1 MKHLLGILTV
11 ILLVSCGGTNTVVL
25 DSWKDPSTSIEKEN
39 FKKVLVIALVKN
51 DLTRK
56 RIESRFKEINPIFY
70 PSNHFLNEKTGIDKE
85 MLIKLLKSENA
96 DGVVTMR
103 LVDVTTET
111 SYVPGTT
118 STYYNSGYMNTYGY
132 GTMFGSWYGM
142 YSPMYYSP
150 GYYVENSYYV
160 VETNIFSL
168 ENNKLIWSAVTKTLQ
183 FTDIEGGLDDIIAT
197 LVQQMKKDGSLSS
210 EKKK

>member
-1 MKHLLGILTV
+1 MKHFLGLIVAL
-11 ILLVSCGGTNTVVL
+11 LLVSCGGTNTVVL
-25 DSWKDPSTSIEKEN
+25 DSWKDPSTTIEKEN

-51 DLTRK
+51 DLVRK

-70 PSNHFLNEKTGIDKE
+70 PSNHFLNEKSGVDKE
-85 MLIKLLKSENA
+85 MLLKLLKSENA
-96 DGVVTMR
+96 DGVLTMR
-103 LVDVTTET
+103 LVDVTNET

-118 STYYNSGYMNTYGY
+118 STYYNAGYMNTYGY
-132 GTMFGSWYGM
+132 GTMFGGWYGL

-150 GYYVENSYYV
+150 GYYVENSYYI

-168 ENNKLIWSAVTKTLQ
+168 ESNKLIWSAVTKTLQ
-183 FTDIEGGLDDIIAT
+183 FSDIEGGLDDILAS
-197 LVQQMKKDGSLSS
+197 LAEQMRKDGSLSK